1 MVWDKTLETGIQK
14 VDEQHKELF
23 RRIELLTDTKNAK
36 RTYEML
42 EFLEEYV
49 HVHFRDEEALQA
61 QSGYP
66 KAAQHSA
73 YHAAFVET
81 IRQLKKKL
89 QSEGDTLLNKL
100 EVNKTVFDWLKNHI
114 LVQDKEFAR
123 YYKSIK

>member
-1 MVWDKTLETGIQK
+1 LFRIKGIGQFAASKTPAVQESGVNDMVWDKTLETGIQK

-89 QSEGDTLLNKL
+89 QSRR
-100 EVNKTVFDWLKNHI
+100 HAP
-114 LVQDKEFAR
+114 Q
-123 YYKSIK
+123 